1 MELNTARVFVRDI
14 AAAKQFYEHKL
25 GLSLK
30 ADGSAHGYC
39 VFDPGGMNLVVE
51 SVADDAPEEDKRLV
65 GRFTG
70 LSFAVEDAMAKHLEL
85 QALGVVF
92 TGLPEQ
98 QFWGGIIATLQDP
111 SGNSLQICQSPR
123 AASNSAEVR

>member
-14 AAAKQFYEHKL
+14 AQARQFYEHQL
-25 GLSLK
+25 GLALK

-39 VFDPGGMNLVVE
+39 VFRSGGMDLVVE
-51 SVADDAPEEDKRLV
+51 SVADDAPQDERILV

-70 LSFAVEDAMAKHLEL
+70 LSFAVPDAAARHQEL
-85 QALGVVF
+85 QALGVPF

-98 QFWGGIIATLQDP
+98 QPWGGIIATLQDP
-111 SGNSLQICQSPR
+111 SGNELQICQPPR
-123 AASNSAEVR
+123 MA